1 MFLIGNFL
9 LFFPLNR
16 YNDTER
22 EQDMKQFTDTKAIG
36 EIIKQVRKTQGLTQ
50 EQLAAACGLGR
61 RFIVE
66 LEGGKATTHVGKVMQ
81 VLSTLGISLHATD
94 RKGDL

>member
-1 MFLIGNFL
+1 
-9 LFFPLNR
+9 
-16 YNDTER
+16 
-22 EQDMKQFTDTKAIG
+22 MKQVKDIEALG
-36 EIIKQVRKTQGLTQ
+36 SIIRQVRKSQGVTQ

-66 LEGGKATTHVGKVMQ
+66 LEGGKATSHLGKAMG
-81 VLSTLGISLHATD
+81 VLAALGISLYADD

>member
-1 MFLIGNFL
+1 
-9 LFFPLNR
+9 
-16 YNDTER
+16 
-22 EQDMKQFTDTKAIG
+22 MKQISDAKSLGAV
-36 EIIKQVRKTQGLTQ
+36 IKKLRKSQRLTQ

-66 LEGGKATTHVGKVMQ
+66 LERGKETSHIGKVMQ
-81 VLSTLGISLHATD
+81 VLAALGVSLHAAD

>member
-1 MFLIGNFL
+1 MQQISDIRSL
-9 LFFPLNR
+9 
-16 YNDTER
+16 
-22 EQDMKQFTDTKAIG
+22 G
-36 EIIKQVRKTQGLTQ
+36 EIVKKVRKSQNLTQ

-66 LEGGKATTHVGKVMQ
+66 LESGKATTHFGKALQ
-81 VLSTLGISLHATD
+81 VLSALGISLNAVD

>member
-1 MFLIGNFL
+1 
-9 LFFPLNR
+9 
-16 YNDTER
+16 
-22 EQDMKQFTDTKAIG
+22 MKQVKDMETLG
-36 EIIKQVRKTQGLTQ
+36 SIIRQVRKSQGVTQ

-66 LEGGKATTHVGKVMQ
+66 LEGGKATSHLGKAMA
-81 VLSTLGISLHATD
+81 VLVALGISLYADD

>member
-1 MFLIGNFL
+1 
-9 LFFPLNR
+9 
-16 YNDTER
+16 
-22 EQDMKQFTDTKAIG
+22 MKQITDEKSLG
-36 EIIKQVRKTQGLTQ
+36 EIVKAVRKSQNLTQ

-66 LEGGKATTHVGKVMQ
+66 LERGKATTHLGKAMQ
-81 VLSTLGISLHATD
+81 VLSALGISLNAAD

>member
-1 MFLIGNFL
+1 
-9 LFFPLNR
+9 
-16 YNDTER
+16 
-22 EQDMKQFTDTKAIG
+22 MKQFTDTKAIG

>member
-1 MFLIGNFL
+1 
-9 LFFPLNR
+9 
-16 YNDTER
+16 
-22 EQDMKQFTDTKAIG
+22 MKQITDIKSLG
-36 EIIKQVRKTQGLTQ
+36 EIVKTVRKSQKLTQ

-66 LEGGKATTHVGKVMQ
+66 LERGKATTHLGKAMQ
-81 VLSTLGISLHATD
+81 VLSALGISLHATD

>member
-1 MFLIGNFL
+1 
-9 LFFPLNR
+9 
-16 YNDTER
+16 
-22 EQDMKQFTDTKAIG
+22 MKQVKDIG
-36 EIIKQVRKTQGLTQ
+36 TLGSLIRQVRKSQGVTQ

-66 LEGGKATTHVGKVMQ
+66 LEGGKATSHLGKAMA
-81 VLSTLGISLHATD
+81 VLAALGISLYAAD